1 VLYPLSYGRATAE
14 MLLYFITEIRAAPNF
29 PATTWAYFPI
39 GAAES
44 LANNFR
50 GTISGAEFPT
60 SAQIS
65 AQIKLVPLCRGVI
78 ISNMYLDRTYRPR
91 RRPRGFI
98 GRFWPLILLA
108 ALAIILYEQQP
119 TWLMPANNEPT
130 PTPTRAAIAFITD
143 AEAAYRT
150 GNMDEAL
157 AAYEQAARLE
167 PDNPAPFAAISS
179 IYLILQEYDQSLAW
193 AEQAVN
199 IDNRN
204 VDALN
209 ALARIKDWLGDYEEA
224 VNYAF
229 DALDEDPE
237 NATTLA
243 ILGEVYTDV
252 GNWTQAESYLERAL
266 ENEPLNITAL
276 RNRAFLYEMRG
287 DYESA
292 VEYYQKAID
301 AAPYRFDLYVGL
313 GRQFRLGFQDFERAN
328 EAYRQAVDVYAA
340 PLTLAA
346 LGDGLYN
353 AGDHLQA
360 VRVLRQAVEMN
371 EEYGPA
377 RVYLGM
383 TLYARRNFEDAA
395 EHLERGIELLGDRAR
410 IEHYYTL
417 GLAHVY
423 KEPRECDKAVY
434 WLEKAREIAPNFS
447 PILQGLASCGIQ

>member
-1 VLYPLSYGRATAE
+1 
-14 MLLYFITEIRAAPNF
+14 
-29 PATTWAYFPI
+29 
-39 GAAES
+39 
-44 LANNFR
+44 
-50 GTISGAEFPT
+50 
-60 SAQIS
+60 
-65 AQIKLVPLCRGVI
+65 
-78 ISNMYLDRTYRPR
+78 MYLDRSYRPR

-119 TWLMPANNEPT
+119 TWLMPVDTEPT
-130 PTPTRAAIAFITD
+130 ATPTRAAIAFITD
-143 AEAAYRT
+143 AEIAYRT
-150 GNMDEAL
+150 GDMGEAL
-157 AAYEQAARLE
+157 AAYEQAALLE
-167 PDNPAPFAAISS
+167 PHNPKPYAAISS
-179 IYLILQEYDQSLAW
+179 IYLILQEYDRSLAW
-193 AEQAVN
+193 AEQAVAL
-199 IDNRN
+199 DNRD

-209 ALARIKDWLGDYEEA
+209 ALARIKDWIGEYEEA

-229 DALDEDPE
+229 DALEVDPD
-237 NATTLA
+237 NPTTLA

-252 GNWTQAESYLERAL
+252 GNWAQAENYLERAL
-266 ENEPLNITAL
+266 TIDPLNVTAL

-287 DYESA
+287 DYEGA
-292 VEYYQKAID
+292 VEYYEKAIA

-313 GRQFRLGFQDFERAN
+313 GRQYRLGFQDFERAN
-328 EAYRQAVDVYAA
+328 EAYRQAVEVYAA

-360 VRVLRQAVEMN
+360 VRVLRQAVEQN

-377 RVYLGM
+377 QVYLGM

-395 EHLERGIELLGDRAR
+395 IHLERGIELLGERAR
-410 IEHYYTL
+410 IEHFYTL

-423 KEPRECDKAVY
+423 KEPTECDKAVY

-447 PILQGLASCGIQ
+447 PILQGLASCGAL